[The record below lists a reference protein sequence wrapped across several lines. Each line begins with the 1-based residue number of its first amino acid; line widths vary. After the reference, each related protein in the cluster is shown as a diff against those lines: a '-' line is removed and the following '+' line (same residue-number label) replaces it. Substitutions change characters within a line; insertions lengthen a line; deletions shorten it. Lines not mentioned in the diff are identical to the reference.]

1 LTDSGEKLSDSDRGE
16 TSREGWDSEK
26 SEVPIKDSRQR
37 PDLSDP
43 AEEEM
48 NPPTHPSRT
57 GGLGPATETERAND
71 ASVPQGNPMGEGDN
85 IDNQ

>member
-1 LTDSGEKLSDSDRGE
+1 MSDRERGE
-16 TSREGWDSEK
+16 TSREGWDSDS
-26 SEVPIKDSRQR
+26 SEAPIKDSRQR
-37 PDLSDP
+37 PELSDP

-57 GGLGPATETERAND
+57 GGLGQAAETEHADD
-71 ASVPQGNPMGEGDN
+71 ASVPQGNPTREGDN